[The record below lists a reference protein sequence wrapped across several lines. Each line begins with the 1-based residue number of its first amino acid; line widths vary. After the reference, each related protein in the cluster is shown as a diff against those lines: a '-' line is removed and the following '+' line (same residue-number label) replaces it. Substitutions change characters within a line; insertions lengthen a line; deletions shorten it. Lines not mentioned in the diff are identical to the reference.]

1 MYNWR
6 LCVQAGFLLASVNI
20 LKRLPLTADFLS
32 DVVALDQR
40 CFGGLWSLDAYQR
53 ELASPN
59 SDLIILVASSTNN
72 STNSTEE
79 TVVGLGCLW
88 AILEEAHITIL
99 AVDPA
104 HQGRG
109 LGKLLLSEL
118 LLAAQRRALERATL
132 EVRASNDV
140 ALHLYGK
147 LDFRQAGRRRRYY
160 SDGEDALILWRGGLQ
175 TTEFNQQFQKFK
187 QQLESQLDLHGW
199 RLESVII

>member
-1 MYNWR
+1 M
-6 LCVQAGFLLASVNI
+6 NI

>member
-1 MYNWR
+1 M
-6 LCVQAGFLLASVNI
+6 ASVNI